1 MSGAIKIKSEAEGKR
16 QVKALL
22 RNQTR
27 TKVDFE
33 TGIPGAGKQ
42 MEKMDKRIE
51 ALEQEIAKLSGQ
63 YDNLWAWKMQQE
75 LKGE

>member
-1 MSGAIKIKSEAEGKR
+1 MGGAIKIKSEAEGKR
-16 QVKALL
+16 KVKALL
-22 RNQTR
+22 KNQTR
-27 TKVDFE
+27 TKVDAE

-42 MEKMDKRIE
+42 MEKMEKRIE

>member
-1 MSGAIKIKSEAEGKR
+1 MGGKLKAKTEKDATRIIKG
-16 QVKALL
+16 LT

-27 TKVDFE
+27 VKVDAE

-42 MEKMDKRIE
+42 LEKMEKRIE
-51 ALEQEIAKLSGQ
+51 ALEQQIAKISGQ
-63 YDNLWAWKMQQE
+63 YDKLWAWKLQQE